1 MYRRVRR
8 GRGRWVAKVSFGLS
22 THRVPPMRSVWK
34 LRAKHSRVI
43 EYIFNILLYLRYSIY
58 TQVSRSNT

>member
-22 THRVPPMRSVWK
+22 THRVPPMRSVFGS
-34 LRAKHSRVI
+34 LGLNTQL
-43 EYIFNILLYLRYSIY
+43 YIFKERLQLAMPIY
-58 TQVSRSNT
+58 TGFKVYD